1 MQGLP
6 VRGHGPCPGSVPLT
20 QRPPE
25 HSQGWGGRQGRAWP
39 SYLHPTNV
47 NGQDSGEEQ
56 HLKEEV
62 RHQAHDS
69 KETELL
75 GSEQTRGYHDL
86 MAPHPRAAVPGLQAP
101 ASVSAEWW

>member
-1 MQGLP
+1 MA
-6 VRGHGPCPGSVPLT
+6 H
-20 QRPPE
+20 
-25 HSQGWGGRQGRAWP
+25 

-62 RHQAHDS
+62 RHQAHDG

-86 MAPHPRAAVPGLQAP
+86 MAPHPRAAVPCLQAP
-101 ASVSAEWW
+101 QYLQGGGRRGTAEKKD